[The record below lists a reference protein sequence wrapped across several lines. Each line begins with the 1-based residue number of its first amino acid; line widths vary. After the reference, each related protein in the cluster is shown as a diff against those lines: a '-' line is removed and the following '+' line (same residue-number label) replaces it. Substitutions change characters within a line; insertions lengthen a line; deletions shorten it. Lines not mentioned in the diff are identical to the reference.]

1 MGLVSNIDEI
11 NKLLEKGVKTRKFIG
26 YNSWTELIN
35 SLSQDTGNKIVQ
47 MSTGQVVEIVKY
59 HDKATEE
66 DTAGETN
73 YGLVAVNVKETTFK
87 TGEKVIDGVGEVITL
102 KEDIAGIVISG
113 TSNIAKVG
121 DLGTYTPC
129 ESGFIYVS
137 KETFVTSV
145 VAICGYGIEDDVAK
159 QLVKDLDSLPI
170 DWGPDLLKADEIGTE
185 EDKILCE
192 IKKGGNTYFNKNGQ
206 DNIYNGLV
214 QLGFFEESDIKFI
227 PGTIYQGTRATYKTV
242 PLSDLLNGTLNNI
255 IDFDE
260 YVGIRRDEY
269 LKTHTS
275 WPAAIPLSGWNDKFR
290 SQLNYFIENNFL
302 GNISESGVGY
312 YNIWTTIDND
322 VYDNKD
328 YPEFSTFRF
337 NISCIFVICDN
348 DTTTYTETTEKNNE
362 TDLTWKNGQYSF
374 NNTVNIKTIMFNF
387 SLKGSENKIEYRDYQ
402 GGYDNEST
410 LTNVHND
417 MSTIQS
423 STGTII
429 PTEYSNFFNDDVVDW
444 NKYVFGVTNIGAVKQ
459 GEEKYKK
466 RKFPDAK
473 TPDPSKS
480 LEENYP
486 EWDNKKDTTSKPTD
500 SDPNKKDEYRPGK
513 INNNK
518 KDPNNNDNNSQKD
531 SQDGKNTNKDIK
543 DDTDSG
549 KEIID
554 DISDPEQDPSDPDD
568 DPIGETPD
576 VLIPINPI
584 SDSGFVSLYN
594 PSGFELRQL
603 SQYLWSD
610 NFINNIKK
618 LFQDPMDAIIGL
630 HMIFGSPTTGG
641 KTNIKVG
648 FVDTGVT
655 ANKITAQYFTIDC
668 GTVNV
673 REYFKDA
680 RDYDFCNISI
690 YLPFVGIQKLNSKDL
705 MDASVRVLATVDVV
719 TGALL
724 YEIDVTKKGL
734 KQCLYTFS
742 GNCAVQLP
750 ISAGSYSSA
759 IANLIGIGAGIA
771 GTVATGGAL
780 APALISG
787 ISSAA
792 INSHIDV
799 QTSNSIGSNAGA
811 MGIKKPYLIIN
822 RLSSYNANAYQK
834 TQGYPSNK
842 TAKIGSLKGVAKI
855 KECHL
860 EGIPATDEELEEIYT
875 LLKQGVIL

>member
-11 NKLLEKGVKTRKFIG
+11 NKLLDKGVKTRKFVG
-26 YNSWTELIN
+26 YTNWTELIN
-35 SLSQDTGNKIVQ
+35 NLSNDTGNKIVQ

-59 HDKATEE
+59 HDKATEG

-73 YGLVAVNVKETTFK
+73 YGLVAVNVNETTFK
-87 TGEKVIDGVGEVITL
+87 TGEKVIDGVGEEITL
-102 KEDIAGIVISG
+102 TKDTAGIVISG
-113 TSNIAKVG
+113 TSDLSKVG
-121 DLGTYTPC
+121 NLGTYTPC
-129 ESGFIYVS
+129 ESGFLYVS

-145 VAICGYGIEDDVAK
+145 AAICGYAIEDDVAK
-159 QLVKDLDSLPI
+159 QLVTDLDALPI
-170 DWGPDLLKADEIGTE
+170 DWGPDLLKADDIGTE
-185 EDKILCE
+185 EDKILCKIE
-192 IKKGGNTYFNKNGQ
+192 KGGTTLFNKKGQ
-206 DNIYNGLV
+206 DNVYNGLV
-214 QLGFFEESDIKFI
+214 QLDFFNGGEIIYTPDSFES
-227 PGTIYQGTRATYKTV
+227 GQTYTF
-242 PLSDLLNGTLNNI
+242 NNLVSVKELANNQFNI
-255 IDFDE
+255 LKHVDFD
-260 YVGIRRDEY
+260 
-269 LKTHTS
+269 
-275 WPAAIPLSGWNDKFR
+275 ALSGVTGFNEMFAYEVNRLIESFDESNLSGLGSVDVNIFLTKYDYNENISLDISFNLKR
-290 SQLNYFIENNFL
+290 TNQTEGRYEEENNNDYPDHPYKKFVFDSRPIL
-302 GNISESGVGY
+302 SVKGFNDDGAGYTDYIYGYLLYNKGFYNYLVIVGY
-312 YNIWTTIDND
+312 
-322 VYDNKD
+322 
-328 YPEFSTFRF
+328 
-337 NISCIFVICDN
+337 
-348 DTTTYTETTEKNNE
+348 
-362 TDLTWKNGQYSF
+362 NG
-374 NNTVNIKTIMFNF
+374 NTVNSYDISGSYHDIPIYSGTKILYQYAYENWNVGTF
-387 SLKGSENKIEYRDYQ
+387 SQ
-402 GGYDNEST
+402 
-410 LTNVHND
+410 
-417 MSTIQS
+417 Q
-423 STGTII
+423 
-429 PTEYSNFFNDDVVDW
+429 
-444 NKYVFGVTNIGAVKQ
+444 
-459 GEEKYKK
+459 EEKYKK

-554 DISDPEQDPSDPDD
+554 DINDPEQDPSDPDD

-787 ISSAA
+787 IGSAA
-792 INSHIDV
+792 VNSHVDV

>member
-11 NKLLEKGVKTRKFIG
+11 NKLLEKGVKTRKFVG
-26 YNSWTELIN
+26 YTSWTELIN
-35 SLSQDTGNKIVQ
+35 NLSNDTGNKIVQ

-73 YGLVAVNVKETTFK
+73 YGLVAVNVNETTFK
-87 TGEKVIDGVGEVITL
+87 TGEKVIDGVGELITL
-102 KEDIAGIVISG
+102 TKDTAGIVISG
-113 TSNIAKVG
+113 TSDISKVG
-121 DLGTYTPC
+121 DLGTFTPC
-129 ESGFIYVS
+129 ESGFLYVS

-145 VAICGYGIEDDVAK
+145 AAICGYAIEDDVAK
-159 QLVKDLDSLPI
+159 QLVTDLDALPI

-185 EDKILCE
+185 EDKILCKIE
-192 IKKGGNTYFNKNGQ
+192 KGGNTYFNKNGQ
-206 DNIYNGLV
+206 DNVYNGLV
-214 QLGFFEESDIKFI
+214 QLGFFNGGEIIYTPESFEPGQTYTFNNLVSVKELANNQFNILKHVNFDGLSGVTGFNERFANLIEELINRFDESKLLGLGSVALNIWLRSGVDDVKLYIAFYLIRTEKTEGRYEEENKNDYPDHPYKKFVFNTSRYKISQLGIGGYPPVPGFYWDMYGLITYYKNDKKFNDKGIYVSGYNNITQDTNYTYCSYSDI
-227 PGTIYQGTRATYKTV
+227 PS
-242 PLSDLLNGTLNNI
+242 SD
-255 IDFDE
+255 
-260 YVGIRRDEY
+260 
-269 LKTHTS
+269 
-275 WPAAIPLSGWNDKFR
+275 
-290 SQLNYFIENNFL
+290 
-302 GNISESGVGY
+302 
-312 YNIWTTIDND
+312 
-322 VYDNKD
+322 
-328 YPEFSTFRF
+328 
-337 NISCIFVICDN
+337 
-348 DTTTYTETTEKNNE
+348 DTTLYHYTY
-362 TDLTWKNGQYSF
+362 
-374 NNTVNIKTIMFNF
+374 
-387 SLKGSENKIEYRDYQ
+387 ENW
-402 GGYDNEST
+402 
-410 LTNVHND
+410 NV
-417 MSTIQS
+417 
-423 STGTII
+423 GTF
-429 PTEYSNFFNDDVVDW
+429 TQE
-444 NKYVFGVTNIGAVKQ
+444 
-459 GEEKYKK
+459 EEKYKK

-486 EWDNKKDTTSKPTD
+486 DWDNKKDTTSKPTD

-518 KDPNNNDNNSQKD
+518 KDPDNNDNNSQKD

-690 YLPFVGIQKLNSKDL
+690 YLPFVGIEKLNSKDL

-787 ISSAA
+787 IGSAA
-792 INSHIDV
+792 VNSHVDV

-860 EGIPATDEELEEIYT
+860 EGIPATDEEIEEIYT

>member
-11 NKLLEKGVKTRKFIG
+11 NKLLDKGVKTRKFIG

-47 MSTGQVVEIVKY
+47 MSPGQVVEIVKY

-73 YGLVAVNVKETTFK
+73 YGLVEVNVKETTFK

-102 KEDIAGIVISG
+102 KEDTAGIVISG

-129 ESGFIYVS
+129 KSGFIYVS
-137 KETFVTSV
+137 KENFVTSV
-145 VAICGYGIEDDVAK
+145 VGICGYGIEDDVAK
-159 QLVKDLDSLPI
+159 QLVKDLDALPI

-206 DNIYNGLV
+206 DNVYNGLV
-214 QLGFFEESDIKFI
+214 QLGFFEDGGENFKPETLENGQTYTFNNLVSVKELAQQQVNNIKATVDVDHDLGVLKAQYPKI
-227 PGTIYQGTRATYKTV
+227 PVTNGFNTI
-242 PLSDLLNGTLNNI
+242 LFNLLDELLNNLSNSDSTYSGIGSLIINIYLCVWKNYIPELFIDFSISETNSKVGTYIEKIYEEDNYIEKNIEFENEISVLKNFISGKNGFSASLKGKQDSTEIIINAATFNYVFSLNNI
-255 IDFDE
+255 
-260 YVGIRRDEY
+260 
-269 LKTHTS
+269 S
-275 WPAAIPLSGWNDKFR
+275 
-290 SQLNYFIENNFL
+290 
-302 GNISESGVGY
+302 
-312 YNIWTTIDND
+312 
-322 VYDNKD
+322 
-328 YPEFSTFRF
+328 
-337 NISCIFVICDN
+337 
-348 DTTTYTETTEKNNE
+348 
-362 TDLTWKNGQYSF
+362 
-374 NNTVNIKTIMFNF
+374 
-387 SLKGSENKIEYRDYQ
+387 
-402 GGYDNEST
+402 
-410 LTNVHND
+410 
-417 MSTIQS
+417 S
-423 STGTII
+423 STGGGVENELIYNGLYNYGT
-429 PTEYSNFFNDDVVDW
+429 FNAGTFSQV
-444 NKYVFGVTNIGAVKQ
+444 
-459 GEEKYKK
+459 ESKYKK

-486 EWDNKKDTTSKPTD
+486 DWDNKKDTTSKPTD

-554 DISDPEQDPSDPDD
+554 DINDPEQDPSDPDD

-771 GTVATGGAL
+771 GTVASGGSL

-787 ISSAA
+787 IGSAA
-792 INSHIDV
+792 VNSHIDV

>member
-1 MGLVSNIDEI
+1 M
-11 NKLLEKGVKTRKFIG
+11 
-26 YNSWTELIN
+26 
-35 SLSQDTGNKIVQ
+35 
-47 MSTGQVVEIVKY
+47 
-59 HDKATEE
+59 
-66 DTAGETN
+66 
-73 YGLVAVNVKETTFK
+73 
-87 TGEKVIDGVGEVITL
+87 
-102 KEDIAGIVISG
+102 
-113 TSNIAKVG
+113 
-121 DLGTYTPC
+121 P
-129 ESGFIYVS
+129 
-137 KETFVTSV
+137 VT
-145 VAICGYGIEDDVAK
+145 
-159 QLVKDLDSLPI
+159 
-170 DWGPDLLKADEIGTE
+170 
-185 EDKILCE
+185 
-192 IKKGGNTYFNKNGQ
+192 
-206 DNIYNGLV
+206 
-214 QLGFFEESDIKFI
+214 
-227 PGTIYQGTRATYKTV
+227 
-242 PLSDLLNGTLNNI
+242 
-255 IDFDE
+255 
-260 YVGIRRDEY
+260 
-269 LKTHTS
+269 
-275 WPAAIPLSGWNDKFR
+275 
-290 SQLNYFIENNFL
+290 
-302 GNISESGVGY
+302 
-312 YNIWTTIDND
+312 
-322 VYDNKD
+322 
-328 YPEFSTFRF
+328 
-337 NISCIFVICDN
+337 
-348 DTTTYTETTEKNNE
+348 
-362 TDLTWKNGQYSF
+362 
-374 NNTVNIKTIMFNF
+374 
-387 SLKGSENKIEYRDYQ
+387 NKIEIINYNEYPLRASYVSGQQINFDYFKILYISGNFNAGTFSQ
-402 GGYDNEST
+402 VES
-410 LTNVHND
+410 
-417 MSTIQS
+417 
-423 STGTII
+423 
-429 PTEYSNFFNDDVVDW
+429 
-444 NKYVFGVTNIGAVKQ
+444 
-459 GEEKYKK
+459 KYKK

-486 EWDNKKDTTSKPTD
+486 DWDDKKDSTSKPTD

-554 DISDPEQDPSDPDD
+554 DINDPEQDPSDPDD

-787 ISSAA
+787 IGSAA
-792 INSHIDV
+792 VNSHVDV

-842 TAKIGSLKGVAKI
+842 TAKIGNLKGVAKI

>member
-26 YNSWTELIN
+26 YTSWTELIN
-35 SLSQDTGNKIVQ
+35 NLSQDTGNKIVQ

-59 HDKATEE
+59 HDKATEG

-73 YGLVAVNVKETTFK
+73 YGLVAVNVNETTFK
-87 TGEKVIDGVGEVITL
+87 TGEKVIDGVGETITL
-102 KEDIAGIVISG
+102 TKDTAGIVISG
-113 TSNIAKVG
+113 TSDLSKVG
-121 DLGTYTPC
+121 NLGTYTPC
-129 ESGFIYVS
+129 ESGFLYVS

-145 VAICGYGIEDDVAK
+145 AAICGYAIEDDVAK
-159 QLVKDLDSLPI
+159 QLVTDLDALPI

-185 EDKILCE
+185 EDKILCKIE
-192 IKKGGNTYFNKNGQ
+192 KGGNTYFNKKAQ
-206 DNIYNGLV
+206 DNVYNGLV
-214 QLGFFEESDIKFI
+214 QLDFFNEGGEIIYTPDSFE
-227 PGTIYQGTRATYKTV
+227 PGQTYTF
-242 PLSDLLNGTLNNI
+242 NNLVSVKELANNQFNI
-255 IDFDE
+255 LKHVDFD
-260 YVGIRRDEY
+260 
-269 LKTHTS
+269 
-275 WPAAIPLSGWNDKFR
+275 ALSGVTGFNEMFADKVDRLIESFDESNLSGLGSVDVNILLKKYDYNENISLDVSFDLKR
-290 SQLNYFIENNFL
+290 TNQTEGRYEIENNP
-302 GNISESGVGY
+302 
-312 YNIWTTIDND
+312 
-322 VYDNKD
+322 D
-328 YPEFSTFRF
+328 YPEHPKKFFIFDSRPILSVKGIDDDGGGYSDSDYGYLLYNNGFYDYSVIDGHNAKTVNYN
-337 NISCIFVICDN
+337 NISGSYHDIHIYSG
-348 DTTTYTETTEKNNE
+348 TKILY
-362 TDLTWKNGQYSF
+362 QYAY
-374 NNTVNIKTIMFNF
+374 
-387 SLKGSENKIEYRDYQ
+387 ENW
-402 GGYDNEST
+402 
-410 LTNVHND
+410 NV
-417 MSTIQS
+417 
-423 STGTII
+423 GTF
-429 PTEYSNFFNDDVVDW
+429 TQE
-444 NKYVFGVTNIGAVKQ
+444 
-459 GEEKYKK
+459 EEKYKK

-486 EWDNKKDTTSKPTD
+486 DWDNKKDTTSKPTD

-554 DISDPEQDPSDPDD
+554 DINDPEQDPSDPDD

-787 ISSAA
+787 IGSAA
-792 INSHIDV
+792 VNSHIDV

-860 EGIPATDEELEEIYT
+860 EGIPATDEEIEEIYT

>member
-11 NKLLEKGVKTRKFIG
+11 NKLLDKGVKTRKFIG
-26 YNSWTELIN
+26 YTSWTELIN

-47 MSTGQVVEIVKY
+47 MAPGQVVEIVKY
-59 HDKATEE
+59 HDKATEG

-73 YGLVAVNVKETTFK
+73 YGLVEVNVKETTFK

-102 KEDIAGIVISG
+102 KEDTAGIVISG
-113 TSNIAKVG
+113 TSNISKVG

-129 ESGFIYVS
+129 KSGFIYVS

-159 QLVKDLDSLPI
+159 QLVKDLDALPI
-170 DWGPDLLKADEIGTE
+170 DWGPDLLKADEIGTK

-192 IKKGGNTYFNKNGQ
+192 IKKGGNTYFNKIGQ
-206 DNIYNGLV
+206 DNVYNGLV
-214 QLGFFEESDIKFI
+214 QLGFFEEGGENFNPETLEKGQTYTFNNLVSVKELAQQQVNNIKETVDVDHDLGVLKAQYPKI
-227 PGTIYQGTRATYKTV
+227 PVTGGFNTI
-242 PLSDLLNGTLNNI
+242 LFNLLDELLNNLSNSDSTYSGIGSLTINI
-255 IDFDE
+255 
-260 YVGIRRDEY
+260 Y
-269 LKTHTS
+269 LCV
-275 WPAAIPLSGWNDKFR
+275 WRNYIPEL
-290 SQLNYFIENNFL
+290 FIN
-302 GNISESGVGY
+302 
-312 YNIWTTIDND
+312 
-322 VYDNKD
+322 
-328 YPEFSTFRF
+328 FSTSET
-337 NISCIFVICDN
+337 NSKVG
-348 DTTTYTETTEKNNE
+348 TYTEKIYEDNYIEKIIEFENE
-362 TDLTWKNGQYSF
+362 ISVLKNYISGKNGFSAS
-374 NNTVNIKTIMFNF
+374 IKGKKDSKEIVINAATFKYEF
-387 SLKGSENKIEYRDYQ
+387 SLNSIISSSSNTIVENELAYKELFTYGTFNAGTFSQ
-402 GGYDNEST
+402 EES
-410 LTNVHND
+410 
-417 MSTIQS
+417 
-423 STGTII
+423 
-429 PTEYSNFFNDDVVDW
+429 
-444 NKYVFGVTNIGAVKQ
+444 
-459 GEEKYKK
+459 KYKK

-518 KDPNNNDNNSQKD
+518 KDPDNNDNNSQKD

-554 DISDPEQDPSDPDD
+554 DINDPEQDPSDPDD

-787 ISSAA
+787 IGSAA
-792 INSHIDV
+792 VNSHIDV

>member
-1 MGLVSNIDEI
+1 MGLVSSIDEI

-26 YNSWTELIN
+26 YTSWTELIN
-35 SLSQDTGNKIVQ
+35 NLSQDTGNKIVQ

-59 HDKATEE
+59 HDKATEG

-87 TGEKVIDGVGEVITL
+87 AGEKVIDGVGEEITL
-102 KEDIAGIVISG
+102 KEDVHGIVISG
-113 TSNIAKVG
+113 TSNITKVG

-137 KETFVTSV
+137 KESFVTSV
-145 VAICGYGIEDDVAK
+145 AAICGYGIEDDVSK
-159 QLVKDLDSLPI
+159 QLVTDLDALPI

-185 EDKILCE
+185 EDKILCKIE
-192 IKKGGNTYFNKNGQ
+192 KGGNTYFSKKGQ
-206 DNIYNGLV
+206 DNVYNGFV
-214 QLGFFEESDIKFI
+214 QLGFFDEGGEIFTPESLESGHTYIFNNLVSVKELAQQQVNNIKATVDVDNELRVLKAQYPDIPVTSGFNSI
-227 PGTIYQGTRATYKTV
+227 LFNLLDELLNN
-242 PLSDLLNGTLNNI
+242 LSDSTYSGISSLATNISLVVLKNYIPELFIDFYTNETNSKVGRYTEKFYEDNNI
-255 IDFDE
+255 EKD
-260 YVGIRRDEY
+260 
-269 LKTHTS
+269 
-275 WPAAIPLSGWNDKFR
+275 
-290 SQLNYFIENNFL
+290 IEFESE
-302 GNISESGVGY
+302 ISVLINSIIG
-312 YNIWTTIDND
+312 
-322 VYDNKD
+322 
-328 YPEFSTFRF
+328 
-337 NISCIFVICDN
+337 
-348 DTTTYTETTEKNNE
+348 
-362 TDLTWKNGQYSF
+362 KNGFSA
-374 NNTVNIKTIMFNF
+374 
-387 SLKGSENKIEYRDYQ
+387 SLKGQKNSTEIIINATTIKFENSSNSITSNSSRNVANVLIF
-402 GGYDNEST
+402 NE
-410 LTNVHND
+410 LYNY
-417 MSTIQS
+417 
-423 STGTII
+423 GT
-429 PTEYSNFFNDDVVDW
+429 FNAGT
-444 NKYVFGVTNIGAVKQ
+444 FSQ
-459 GEEKYKK
+459 EEEKYKK

-486 EWDNKKDTTSKPTD
+486 EWDNKKDSTSKPTD
-500 SDPNKKDEYRPGK
+500 SNPDNKEDYRPGK

-518 KDPNNNDNNSQKD
+518 KDPDNNDNNSQKD

-576 VLIPINPI
+576 VIIPINPI

-690 YLPFVGIQKLNSKDL
+690 YLPFVGIQKLNAKDL

-719 TGALL
+719 TGSLL

-787 ISSAA
+787 IGSAA
-792 INSHIDV
+792 VNSHVDV

>member
-26 YNSWTELIN
+26 YTSWTELIN
-35 SLSQDTGNKIVQ
+35 SLSNDTGNKIVQ
-47 MSTGQVVEIVKY
+47 MATGQVVEIVKY

-102 KEDIAGIVISG
+102 KEDTAGIVISG
-113 TSNIAKVG
+113 TSNISKVG
-121 DLGTYTPC
+121 DLGTYTQC
-129 ESGFIYVS
+129 ETGFIYVS
-137 KETFVTSV
+137 KESFVTSV
-145 VAICGYGIEDDVAK
+145 AAICGYGIEDDVAK
-159 QLVKDLDSLPI
+159 QLVKDLDALPI
-170 DWGPDLLKADEIGTE
+170 DWGLDLLKADEIGTE

-192 IKKGGNTYFNKNGQ
+192 IKKGGKTYFNKNGQ
-206 DNIYNGLV
+206 DNVYNGLV
-214 QLGFFEESDIKFI
+214 QLGFFDEGEEIVFKPELLESGQKYTFNNLVTVKELAQQQVNNIK
-227 PGTIYQGTRATYKTV
+227 KTV
-242 PLSDLLNGTLNNI
+242 DFDAIIRHEKETNYPLLKTPLNSMNDFIYTQLDDLLNIFYHQVLN
-255 IDFDE
+255 
-260 YVGIRRDEY
+260 G
-269 LKTHTS
+269 
-275 WPAAIPLSGWNDKFR
+275 
-290 SQLNYFIENNFL
+290 
-302 GNISESGVGY
+302 
-312 YNIWTTIDND
+312 
-322 VYDNKD
+322 
-328 YPEFSTFRF
+328 
-337 NISCIFVICDN
+337 
-348 DTTTYTETTEKNNE
+348 
-362 TDLTWKNGQYSF
+362 
-374 NNTVNIKTIMFNF
+374 
-387 SLKGSENKIEYRDYQ
+387 
-402 GGYDNEST
+402 
-410 LTNVHND
+410 
-417 MSTIQS
+417 
-423 STGTII
+423 
-429 PTEYSNFFNDDVVDW
+429 
-444 NKYVFGVTNIGAVKQ
+444 IGAVGVNFYFTIKTRPGKEDLPYIYLNIFLKATDSNVGRYEEENNTSYPDHPIKKMYFDESYNINYSIYSGYITLYNNGGINPSTRVENYGPEKQ
-459 GEEKYKK
+459 KEDYIIGSYTDIKDPGYDTDWINLYTYESWNAGTFQEGEEKYKK

-486 EWDNKKDTTSKPTD
+486 EWDAKKDTTSKPTD
-500 SDPNKKDEYRPGK
+500 SDPNNKDEYRPGK

-518 KDPNNNDNNSQKD
+518 KDPDNNDNNSQKD
-531 SQDGKNTNKDIK
+531 SQDGKNNNKDIK
-543 DDTDSG
+543 DDIDSG
-549 KEIID
+549 GDIID
-554 DISDPEQDPSDPDD
+554 DINDPEQDPSDPDD

-576 VLIPINPI
+576 VFIPINPI

-771 GTVATGGAL
+771 GTVASGGAL

-787 ISSAA
+787 IGSAA
-792 INSHIDV
+792 VNSHIDV

-860 EGIPATDEELEEIYT
+860 DGIPATDEELEEIYT

>member
-26 YNSWTELIN
+26 YTSWTELIN
-35 SLSQDTGNKIVQ
+35 NLSQDTGNKIVQ

-73 YGLVAVNVKETTFK
+73 YGLVAVNVNETTFK
-87 TGEKVIDGVGEVITL
+87 TGEKVIDGVGELITL
-102 KEDIAGIVISG
+102 TKDTAGIVISG
-113 TSNIAKVG
+113 TSDISKVG
-121 DLGTYTPC
+121 DLGTFTPC
-129 ESGFIYVS
+129 ESGFLYVS

-145 VAICGYGIEDDVAK
+145 AAICGYAIEDDVAK
-159 QLVKDLDSLPI
+159 QLVTDLDALPI

-185 EDKILCE
+185 EDKILCKIE
-192 IKKGGNTYFNKNGQ
+192 KGGNTYFNKNGQ
-206 DNIYNGLV
+206 DNVYNGLV
-214 QLGFFEESDIKFI
+214 QLGFFNGGEIIYTPDSFEPGQTYTFNKLVSVKELANNQFNILKHVNFDGLSGVTGFNERFANLIEELINRFDESKLLGLGSVALNIWLRSGVDDVKLYIAFYLIRTEKTEGRYEEENKNDYPDHPYKKFVFNTSRYKISQLGIGGYPPVPGFYWDMYGLITYYKNDKKFNDKGIYVSGYNNITQDTNYTYCSYSDI
-227 PGTIYQGTRATYKTV
+227 PS
-242 PLSDLLNGTLNNI
+242 SD
-255 IDFDE
+255 
-260 YVGIRRDEY
+260 
-269 LKTHTS
+269 
-275 WPAAIPLSGWNDKFR
+275 
-290 SQLNYFIENNFL
+290 
-302 GNISESGVGY
+302 
-312 YNIWTTIDND
+312 
-322 VYDNKD
+322 
-328 YPEFSTFRF
+328 
-337 NISCIFVICDN
+337 
-348 DTTTYTETTEKNNE
+348 DTTLYHYTY
-362 TDLTWKNGQYSF
+362 
-374 NNTVNIKTIMFNF
+374 
-387 SLKGSENKIEYRDYQ
+387 ENW
-402 GGYDNEST
+402 
-410 LTNVHND
+410 NV
-417 MSTIQS
+417 
-423 STGTII
+423 GTF
-429 PTEYSNFFNDDVVDW
+429 TQE
-444 NKYVFGVTNIGAVKQ
+444 
-459 GEEKYKK
+459 EEKYKK

-486 EWDNKKDTTSKPTD
+486 DWDNKKDTTSKPTD

-518 KDPNNNDNNSQKD
+518 KDPDNNDNNSQKD

-690 YLPFVGIQKLNSKDL
+690 YLPFVGIEKLNSKDL

-787 ISSAA
+787 IGSAA
-792 INSHIDV
+792 VNSHVDV

-860 EGIPATDEELEEIYT
+860 EGIPATDEEIEEIYT

>member
-11 NKLLEKGVKTRKFIG
+11 NKLLDKGVKTRKFVG
-26 YNSWTELIN
+26 YTNWTELIN
-35 SLSQDTGNKIVQ
+35 NLSQDTGNKIVQ

-73 YGLVAVNVKETTFK
+73 YGLVAVNVNETTFK
-87 TGEKVIDGVGEVITL
+87 TGEKVIDGVGEEITL
-102 KEDIAGIVISG
+102 TKDTAGIVISG
-113 TSNIAKVG
+113 TSDLSKVG
-121 DLGTYTPC
+121 NLGTYTPC
-129 ESGFIYVS
+129 ESGFLYVS

-145 VAICGYGIEDDVAK
+145 AAICGYAIEDDVAK
-159 QLVKDLDSLPI
+159 QLVTDLDALPI

-185 EDKILCE
+185 EDKILCKIE
-192 IKKGGNTYFNKNGQ
+192 KGGNTYFNKNGQ
-206 DNIYNGLV
+206 DNVYNGLV
-214 QLGFFEESDIKFI
+214 QLDFFNEGGEIIYTPDSFE
-227 PGTIYQGTRATYKTV
+227 PGQTYTF
-242 PLSDLLNGTLNNI
+242 NNLVSVKELANNQFNI
-255 IDFDE
+255 LKHVDFDALSGATGFNE
-260 YVGIRRDEY
+260 RFTNLIDILINNFDESQLSGLGSVDLNIWLRRGVDYVG
-269 LKTHTS
+269 L
-275 WPAAIPLSGWNDKFR
+275 
-290 SQLNYFIENNFL
+290 
-302 GNISESGVGY
+302 NISFDLIRTEMTEGRY
-312 YNIWTTIDND
+312 EIEDNS
-322 VYDNKD
+322 K
-328 YPEFSTFRF
+328 YPEHPYKKFVF
-337 NISCIFVICDN
+337 NTS
-348 DTTTYTETTEKNNE
+348 
-362 TDLTWKNGQYSF
+362 SF
-374 NNTVNIKTIMFNF
+374 NNSKWGIGSTSSEGFWKMYGWISYFINDKEFDDATRIIGENNDITNSDFIYGNYHDIPDYGSATLYHYTYENWNVGTF
-387 SLKGSENKIEYRDYQ
+387 SQ
-402 GGYDNEST
+402 
-410 LTNVHND
+410 
-417 MSTIQS
+417 
-423 STGTII
+423 
-429 PTEYSNFFNDDVVDW
+429 VV
-444 NKYVFGVTNIGAVKQ
+444 
-459 GEEKYKK
+459 EKYKK

-486 EWDNKKDTTSKPTD
+486 DWDNKKDTTSKPTD

-549 KEIID
+549 NEIID

-705 MDASVRVLATVDVV
+705 MNASVRVLATVDVV

>member
-11 NKLLEKGVKTRKFIG
+11 NKLLEKGVKTRKFVG
-26 YNSWTELIN
+26 YTSWTELIN
-35 SLSQDTGNKIVQ
+35 NLSQDTGNKIVQ

-59 HDKATEE
+59 HDKATEG

-73 YGLVAVNVKETTFK
+73 YGLVAVNVNETTFK
-87 TGEKVIDGVGEVITL
+87 TGEKVIDGVGETITL
-102 KEDIAGIVISG
+102 TKDTAGIVISG
-113 TSNIAKVG
+113 TSDLSKVG
-121 DLGTYTPC
+121 NLGTYTPC
-129 ESGFIYVS
+129 ESGFLYVS

-145 VAICGYGIEDDVAK
+145 AAICGYGIEDDVAK
-159 QLVKDLDSLPI
+159 QLVKDLDALPI

-185 EDKILCE
+185 EDKILCKIE
-192 IKKGGNTYFNKNGQ
+192 KGGNTYFNKNGQ
-206 DNIYNGLV
+206 DNVYNGLV
-214 QLGFFEESDIKFI
+214 QLGFFNGGEIIYTPDSFEPGQTYTFNNLVSVKELANNQFNILKHVNFDALSGVTGFNERFANLIEELIN
-227 PGTIYQGTRATYKTV
+227 R
-242 PLSDLLNGTLNNI
+242 
-255 IDFDE
+255 FDE
-260 YVGIRRDEY
+260 S
-269 LKTHTS
+269 K
-275 WPAAIPLSGWNDKFR
+275 LSGLGCVDININFIKDESYDTVFLDLSFDLQRTDKTEGR
-290 SQLNYFIENNFL
+290 YEIE
-302 GNISESGVGY
+302 
-312 YNIWTTIDND
+312 DND
-322 VYDNKD
+322 PD
-328 YPEFSTFRF
+328 YPENPFLKKFVFNTSYKGSSYGISHDGFGFSTYIYGTVLCRNNKF
-337 NISCIFVICDN
+337 IY
-348 DTTTYTETTEKNNE
+348 YTDIVGKNNY
-362 TDLTWKNGQYSF
+362 NYSDNYLF
-374 NNTVNIKTIMFNF
+374 GSHHNLPKRIDKTTLYNYEY
-387 SLKGSENKIEYRDYQ
+387 ENW
-402 GGYDNEST
+402 
-410 LTNVHND
+410 NV
-417 MSTIQS
+417 
-423 STGTII
+423 GTF
-429 PTEYSNFFNDDVVDW
+429 TQE
-444 NKYVFGVTNIGAVKQ
+444 
-459 GEEKYKK
+459 EEKYKK

-486 EWDNKKDTTSKPTD
+486 DWDNKKDTTSKPTD

-518 KDPNNNDNNSQKD
+518 KDPDNNDNNSQKD

-554 DISDPEQDPSDPDD
+554 DINDPEQDPSDPDD
-568 DPIGETPD
+568 DPMGETPD

-787 ISSAA
+787 IGSAA
-792 INSHIDV
+792 VNSHVDV

>member
-11 NKLLEKGVKTRKFIG
+11 NKLLEKGVKTRKFVG
-26 YNSWTELIN
+26 YTSWTELIN
-35 SLSQDTGNKIVQ
+35 NLSQDTGNKIVQ

-59 HDKATEE
+59 HDKATEG

-73 YGLVAVNVKETTFK
+73 YGLVAVNVNETTFK
-87 TGEKVIDGVGEVITL
+87 TGEKVIDGVGEEITL
-102 KEDIAGIVISG
+102 TKDTAGIVISG
-113 TSNIAKVG
+113 TSDLSKVG
-121 DLGTYTPC
+121 NLGTYTPC
-129 ESGFIYVS
+129 EACFLYVS

-145 VAICGYGIEDDVAK
+145 VAICGYAIEDDVAK
-159 QLVKDLDSLPI
+159 QLVTDLDALPI
-170 DWGPDLLKADEIGTE
+170 DWGPDLLKADELGTE
-185 EDKILCE
+185 EDKILCKIE
-192 IKKGGNTYFNKNGQ
+192 KGGNTYFNKKGQ
-206 DNIYNGLV
+206 DNVYNGLV
-214 QLGFFEESDIKFI
+214 QLDFFNEGGEIFNPETLENGKTYTFNNLVSVKELANNQFNILKHVNFDGLSGVTGFNERFVNLIEELI
-227 PGTIYQGTRATYKTV
+227 
-242 PLSDLLNGTLNNI
+242 NG
-255 IDFDE
+255 FDE
-260 YVGIRRDEY
+260 SKVSGIGTVNLNIVLEKNDEKVA
-269 LKTHTS
+269 L
-275 WPAAIPLSGWNDKFR
+275 
-290 SQLNYFIENNFL
+290 
-302 GNISESGVGY
+302 NISFNLRRTNMTEGSYEIVNNGLIPEHPKKYFNFDTTYISSGFGIVGGVGGQLFETAYGVITYNYDEGFHDASAYIMGSNGVQPGYIKYITGY
-312 YNIWTTIDND
+312 YVDIPYSEPLYRYAYENWNVGT
-322 VYDNKD
+322 
-328 YPEFSTFRF
+328 FSQ
-337 NISCIFVICDN
+337 
-348 DTTTYTETTEKNNE
+348 E
-362 TDLTWKNGQYSF
+362 
-374 NNTVNIKTIMFNF
+374 
-387 SLKGSENKIEYRDYQ
+387 
-402 GGYDNEST
+402 
-410 LTNVHND
+410 
-417 MSTIQS
+417 
-423 STGTII
+423 
-429 PTEYSNFFNDDVVDW
+429 
-444 NKYVFGVTNIGAVKQ
+444 
-459 GEEKYKK
+459 EEKYKK
-466 RKFPDAK
+466 RKFSDAK

-486 EWDNKKDTTSKPTD
+486 EWDDKKDTTSKPTD

-554 DISDPEQDPSDPDD
+554 DINDPEQDPSDPDD

-780 APALISG
+780 APALISEIG
-787 ISSAA
+787 SAA

>member
-11 NKLLEKGVKTRKFIG
+11 NKLLEKGVKTRKFVG
-26 YNSWTELIN
+26 YTSWTELIN
-35 SLSQDTGNKIVQ
+35 NLSNDTGNKIVQ

-73 YGLVAVNVKETTFK
+73 YGLVAVNVNETTFK
-87 TGEKVIDGVGEVITL
+87 TGEKVIDGVGELITL
-102 KEDIAGIVISG
+102 TKDTAGIVISG
-113 TSNIAKVG
+113 TSDISKVG
-121 DLGTYTPC
+121 DLGTFTPC
-129 ESGFIYVS
+129 ESGFLYVS

-145 VAICGYGIEDDVAK
+145 AAICGYAIEDDVAK
-159 QLVKDLDSLPI
+159 QLVTDLDALPI

-185 EDKILCE
+185 EDKILCKIE
-192 IKKGGNTYFNKNGQ
+192 KGGNTYFNKNGQ
-206 DNIYNGLV
+206 DNVYNGLV
-214 QLGFFEESDIKFI
+214 QLGFFNGGEIIYTPDSFEPGQTYTFNKLVSVKELANNQFNILKHVNFDGLSGVTGFNERFANLIEELINRFDESKLLGLGSVALNIWLRSGVDDVKLYIAFYLIRTEKTEGRYEEENKNDYPDHPYKKFVFNTSRYKISQLGIGGYPPVPGFYWDMYGLITYYKNDKKFNDKGIYVSGYNNITQDTNYTYCSYSDI
-227 PGTIYQGTRATYKTV
+227 PS
-242 PLSDLLNGTLNNI
+242 SD
-255 IDFDE
+255 
-260 YVGIRRDEY
+260 
-269 LKTHTS
+269 
-275 WPAAIPLSGWNDKFR
+275 
-290 SQLNYFIENNFL
+290 
-302 GNISESGVGY
+302 
-312 YNIWTTIDND
+312 
-322 VYDNKD
+322 
-328 YPEFSTFRF
+328 
-337 NISCIFVICDN
+337 
-348 DTTTYTETTEKNNE
+348 DTTLYHYTY
-362 TDLTWKNGQYSF
+362 
-374 NNTVNIKTIMFNF
+374 
-387 SLKGSENKIEYRDYQ
+387 ENW
-402 GGYDNEST
+402 
-410 LTNVHND
+410 NV
-417 MSTIQS
+417 
-423 STGTII
+423 GTF
-429 PTEYSNFFNDDVVDW
+429 TQE
-444 NKYVFGVTNIGAVKQ
+444 
-459 GEEKYKK
+459 EEKYKK

-486 EWDNKKDTTSKPTD
+486 DWDNKKDTTSKPTD

-518 KDPNNNDNNSQKD
+518 KDPDNNDNNSQKD

-690 YLPFVGIQKLNSKDL
+690 YLPFVGIEKLNSKDL

-787 ISSAA
+787 IGSAA
-792 INSHIDV
+792 VNSHVDV

-860 EGIPATDEELEEIYT
+860 EGIPATDEEIEEIYT

>member
-11 NKLLEKGVKTRKFIG
+11 NKLLDKGVKTRKFVG
-26 YNSWTELIN
+26 YTNWTELIN
-35 SLSQDTGNKIVQ
+35 NLSQDTGNKIVQ

-59 HDKATEE
+59 HDKATEG

-73 YGLVAVNVKETTFK
+73 YGLVAVNVNETTFK

-102 KEDIAGIVISG
+102 TKDTAGIVISG
-113 TSNIAKVG
+113 TSDLSKVG

-129 ESGFIYVS
+129 EAGFIYVS

-145 VAICGYGIEDDVAK
+145 AAICGYAIEDDVAK
-159 QLVKDLDSLPI
+159 QLVKDLDALPI
-170 DWGPDLLKADEIGTE
+170 DWGPDLLKADELGTE
-185 EDKILCE
+185 EDKILCKIE
-192 IKKGGNTYFNKNGQ
+192 KGGNTYFNKKGQ
-206 DNIYNGLV
+206 DNVYNGLV
-214 QLGFFEESDIKFI
+214 QLDFFNGGEIIYTPDSFEPGQTYTFKNLVSVKELANNQLNILKHVNFDALSGVTGFNERFSNLIDSLINSFDESNLSGLGFVSLNIMLEKIDGYVVRLYIAFSLRRTDKTEGRYEIEDNSVNPEHPLKKFVFDSYYNNNYSEIRGSGTEPFSGIIIYKYNGNNFDDRAYVDKYGYHHTSYDYIYGSYYDYNYLPEKILYQYAYENWNVGTFSQEESK
-227 PGTIYQGTRATYKTV
+227 
-242 PLSDLLNGTLNNI
+242 
-255 IDFDE
+255 
-260 YVGIRRDEY
+260 
-269 LKTHTS
+269 
-275 WPAAIPLSGWNDKFR
+275 
-290 SQLNYFIENNFL
+290 
-302 GNISESGVGY
+302 
-312 YNIWTTIDND
+312 YN
-322 VYDNKD
+322 
-328 YPEFSTFRF
+328 
-337 NISCIFVICDN
+337 
-348 DTTTYTETTEKNNE
+348 
-362 TDLTWKNGQYSF
+362 
-374 NNTVNIKTIMFNF
+374 
-387 SLKGSENKIEYRDYQ
+387 
-402 GGYDNEST
+402 
-410 LTNVHND
+410 
-417 MSTIQS
+417 
-423 STGTII
+423 
-429 PTEYSNFFNDDVVDW
+429 
-444 NKYVFGVTNIGAVKQ
+444 
-459 GEEKYKK
+459 K

-486 EWDNKKDTTSKPTD
+486 DWDNKKDTTSKPTD

-518 KDPNNNDNNSQKD
+518 KDPNNTDNNSQKD

-554 DISDPEQDPSDPDD
+554 DINDPEQDPSDPDD

-630 HMIFGSPTTGG
+630 HMIFGTPTTGG

-787 ISSAA
+787 IGSAA
-792 INSHIDV
+792 VNSHVDV

>member
-11 NKLLEKGVKTRKFIG
+11 NKLLEKGVKTRKFVG
-26 YNSWTELIN
+26 YTSWTELIN
-35 SLSQDTGNKIVQ
+35 NLSEDTGNKIVQ

-59 HDKATEE
+59 HDKATEG

-73 YGLVAVNVKETTFK
+73 YGLVAVNVNETTFK

-102 KEDIAGIVISG
+102 TKDTVGIVISG
-113 TSNIAKVG
+113 TSDLSKVG
-121 DLGTYTPC
+121 NLGTYTPC
-129 ESGFIYVS
+129 ESGFLYVS

-145 VAICGYGIEDDVAK
+145 AAICGYAIEDDVAK
-159 QLVKDLDSLPI
+159 QLVTDLDALPI
-170 DWGPDLLKADEIGTE
+170 DWGPDLLKADELGTE
-185 EDKILCE
+185 EDKILCKIE
-192 IKKGGNTYFNKNGQ
+192 KGGNTYFNKKGQ
-206 DNIYNGLV
+206 DNVYNGLV
-214 QLGFFEESDIKFI
+214 QLDFFNEGGEIFNPETLEK
-227 PGTIYQGTRATYKTV
+227 GQTYTFNNLVSVKELAQQEV
-242 PLSDLLNGTLNNI
+242 NNI
-255 IDFDE
+255 KANVDVDWEISVLKVTQFPNIPITTGYNDILFNKLDEFINSFDE
-260 YVGIRRDEY
+260 TG
-269 LKTHTS
+269 
-275 WPAAIPLSGWNDKFR
+275 
-290 SQLNYFIENNFL
+290 
-302 GNISESGVGY
+302 
-312 YNIWTTIDND
+312 
-322 VYDNKD
+322 
-328 YPEFSTFRF
+328 F
-337 NISCIFVICDN
+337 N
-348 DTTTYTETTEKNNE
+348 
-362 TDLTWKNGQYSF
+362 G
-374 NNTVNIKTIMFNF
+374 
-387 SLKGSENKIEYRDYQ
+387 
-402 GGYDNEST
+402 
-410 LTNVHND
+410 
-417 MSTIQS
+417 
-423 STGTII
+423 
-429 PTEYSNFFNDDVVDW
+429 
-444 NKYVFGVTNIGAVKQ
+444 IGAVYFTIELFCNGDGSDGAVIYINANIERTENKTDGTYHEQ
-459 GEEKYKK
+459 NLNRITYKSLILDGRKKNFKTNKTNILNNGISFYSSDNKLHDSINITHKIENINYEYAIRSSYTSGQYINYDYSKMLYLSGNFNAGTFSQVESKYKK

-486 EWDNKKDTTSKPTD
+486 DWDNKKDSTSKPTD
-500 SDPNKKDEYRPGK
+500 SNPDNKEDYRPGK
-513 INNNK
+513 INNSK
-518 KDPNNNDNNSQKD
+518 KDPDNNDNNSQKD

-630 HMIFGSPTTGG
+630 HMIFGTPTTGG

-680 RDYDFCNISI
+680 RDYDFCNISL
-690 YLPFVGIQKLNSKDL
+690 YLPFVGIQKLNAKDL

-771 GTVATGGAL
+771 GTVASGGAL

-792 INSHIDV
+792 VNSHIDV

-842 TAKIGSLKGVAKI
+842 TAKIGNLKGVAKI

>member
-11 NKLLEKGVKTRKFIG
+11 NKLLDKGVKTRKFVG
-26 YNSWTELIN
+26 YTSWTELIN
-35 SLSQDTGNKIVQ
+35 NLSQDTGNKIVQ

-59 HDKATEE
+59 HDKATEG

-73 YGLVAVNVKETTFK
+73 YGLVAVNVNETTFK

-102 KEDIAGIVISG
+102 TKDTDGIVISG
-113 TSNIAKVG
+113 TSDISKVG
-121 DLGTYTPC
+121 NLGTYTPC
-129 ESGFIYVS
+129 EAGFLYVS

-145 VAICGYGIEDDVAK
+145 AAICGYGIEDDVAK
-159 QLVKDLDSLPI
+159 QLVKDLDALPI
-170 DWGPDLLKADEIGTE
+170 DWGPDLLKADDIGTE
-185 EDKILCE
+185 EDKILCKIE
-192 IKKGGNTYFNKNGQ
+192 KGGNTYFNKKAQ
-206 DNIYNGLV
+206 DNVYNGLV
-214 QLGFFEESDIKFI
+214 QLGFFDEGDIIYTPDSFESGQTYTFTNLVSVKELANNQFNILKHVNFDALSGVTGFNERFANKVDELIKTFNESQLSGLGSVDCNIIFSKGKDENVSLILSIHLKRTDKTEGRYEEENNTNHPLKKFIFESDCI
-227 PGTIYQGTRATYKTV
+227 GSACG
-242 PLSDLLNGTLNNI
+242 
-255 IDFDE
+255 
-260 YVGIRRDEY
+260 
-269 LKTHTS
+269 
-275 WPAAIPLSGWNDKFR
+275 
-290 SQLNYFIENNFL
+290 
-302 GNISESGVGY
+302 
-312 YNIWTTIDND
+312 
-322 VYDNKD
+322 
-328 YPEFSTFRF
+328 FSTFPGSYEDYF
-337 NISCIFVICDN
+337 YGIISYEKSSNSFSEAAFVVGG
-348 DTTTYTETTEKNNE
+348 NNNYSGNYLVCNYL
-362 TDLTWKNGQYSF
+362 DIDVGGQILYSYKYE
-374 NNTVNIKTIMFNF
+374 NWNVGTF
-387 SLKGSENKIEYRDYQ
+387 SQE
-402 GGYDNEST
+402 ES
-410 LTNVHND
+410 
-417 MSTIQS
+417 
-423 STGTII
+423 
-429 PTEYSNFFNDDVVDW
+429 
-444 NKYVFGVTNIGAVKQ
+444 
-459 GEEKYKK
+459 KYKK

-554 DISDPEQDPSDPDD
+554 DINDPEQDPSDPDD

-610 NFINNIKK
+610 SFINNIKK

-787 ISSAA
+787 IGSAA
-792 INSHIDV
+792 VNSHVDV

-842 TAKIGSLKGVAKI
+842 TVKIGSLKGVAKI

>member
-11 NKLLEKGVKTRKFIG
+11 NKLLDKGVKTRKFIG
-26 YNSWTELIN
+26 YTSWTELIN

-73 YGLVAVNVKETTFK
+73 YGLVAVNVNETTFK

-102 KEDIAGIVISG
+102 KEDTAGIVISG
-113 TSNIAKVG
+113 TSNTTKVG

-145 VAICGYGIEDDVAK
+145 AAICGYGIEDDVAK
-159 QLVKDLDSLPI
+159 QLVKDLDALPI

-206 DNIYNGLV
+206 DNVYNGLV
-214 QLGFFEESDIKFI
+214 QLDFFEEGGKIFNPEALENGQTYTFNNLVSVKELTQQQVDNIKATVDVDHNLRVLKTQYPEI
-227 PGTIYQGTRATYKTV
+227 PVTDGFNTIIFN
-242 PLSDLLNGTLNNI
+242 LLNEFINNLSNSDSTYSGI
-255 IDFDE
+255 GSLVININLVVLRNYIPELFIDFYTSE
-260 YVGIRRDEY
+260 TNSKVG
-269 LKTHTS
+269 
-275 WPAAIPLSGWNDKFR
+275 
-290 SQLNYFIENNFL
+290 
-302 GNISESGVGY
+302 
-312 YNIWTTIDND
+312 
-322 VYDNKD
+322 
-328 YPEFSTFRF
+328 
-337 NISCIFVICDN
+337 
-348 DTTTYTETTEKNNE
+348 TYTEKIYEENNYITKNIVFENE
-362 TDLTWKNGQYSF
+362 INVLTNTIIGKNGF
-374 NNTVNIKTIMFNF
+374 TA
-387 SLKGSENKIEYRDYQ
+387 SLKGQKDSIE
-402 GGYDNEST
+402 
-410 LTNVHND
+410 
-417 MSTIQS
+417 I
-423 STGTII
+423 
-429 PTEYSNFFNDDVVDW
+429 
-444 NKYVFGVTNIGAVKQ
+444 VTNATVIKYELSLNSITSSSGGGIENVIINNNLYNYGTFNAGTFQ
-459 GEEKYKK
+459 EGEEKYKK

-486 EWDNKKDTTSKPTD
+486 EWDDKKDTTSKPTD
-500 SDPNKKDEYRPGK
+500 SDPNKKEEYRPGK

-554 DISDPEQDPSDPDD
+554 DINDPEQDPSDPDD

-787 ISSAA
+787 IGSAA

>member
-73 YGLVAVNVKETTFK
+73 YGLVEVNVKETTFK

-102 KEDIAGIVISG
+102 KEDTAGIVISG

-129 ESGFIYVS
+129 KSGFIYVS

-145 VAICGYGIEDDVAK
+145 AAICGYGIEDDVAK
-159 QLVKDLDSLPI
+159 QLVKDLDALPI

-206 DNIYNGLV
+206 DNVYNGLV
-214 QLGFFEESDIKFI
+214 QLDFFEEGGKIFNPEALENGQTYTFNNLVSVKELTQQQVDNIKATVDVDHNLRVLKTQYPEI
-227 PGTIYQGTRATYKTV
+227 PVTDGFNTIIFN
-242 PLSDLLNGTLNNI
+242 LLNEFINNLSNSDSTYSGI
-255 IDFDE
+255 GSLVININLVVLRNYIPELFIDFYTSE
-260 YVGIRRDEY
+260 TNSKVG
-269 LKTHTS
+269 
-275 WPAAIPLSGWNDKFR
+275 
-290 SQLNYFIENNFL
+290 
-302 GNISESGVGY
+302 
-312 YNIWTTIDND
+312 
-322 VYDNKD
+322 
-328 YPEFSTFRF
+328 
-337 NISCIFVICDN
+337 
-348 DTTTYTETTEKNNE
+348 TYTEKIYEENNYITKNIVFENE
-362 TDLTWKNGQYSF
+362 INVLTNTIIGKNGF
-374 NNTVNIKTIMFNF
+374 TA
-387 SLKGSENKIEYRDYQ
+387 SLKGQKDSIE
-402 GGYDNEST
+402 
-410 LTNVHND
+410 
-417 MSTIQS
+417 I
-423 STGTII
+423 
-429 PTEYSNFFNDDVVDW
+429 
-444 NKYVFGVTNIGAVKQ
+444 VTNATVIKYELSLNSITSSSGGGIENVIINNNLYNYGTFNAGTFQ
-459 GEEKYKK
+459 EGEEKYKK

-486 EWDNKKDTTSKPTD
+486 EWDDKKDTTSKPTD
-500 SDPNKKDEYRPGK
+500 SDPNKKEEYRPGK

-554 DISDPEQDPSDPDD
+554 DINDPEQDPSDPDD

-787 ISSAA
+787 IGSAA

>member
-11 NKLLEKGVKTRKFIG
+11 NKLLEKGVKTRKFVG
-26 YNSWTELIN
+26 YTNWTELIN
-35 SLSQDTGNKIVQ
+35 NLSNDTGNKIVQ

-59 HDKATEE
+59 HDKATEG

-73 YGLVAVNVKETTFK
+73 YGLVAVNVNETTFK

-102 KEDIAGIVISG
+102 TKDTSGIVISG
-113 TSNIAKVG
+113 TSDLSKVG

-129 ESGFIYVS
+129 EAGFLYVS

-145 VAICGYGIEDDVAK
+145 AAICGYAIEDDVAK
-159 QLVKDLDSLPI
+159 QLVTDLDSLPI

-185 EDKILCE
+185 GDKILCKIE
-192 IKKGGNTYFNKNGQ
+192 KGGNTYFNKNGQ
-206 DNIYNGLV
+206 DNVYNGLV
-214 QLGFFEESDIKFI
+214 QLGFFEEGGKIFNPEALENGKTYTFNNLVSVKELAQQQVNNIKANVDVDNELRALKAQYPEIVGTDGYNAILFNLLNKLVNNLSDTSSGIGSVMISINLCVLSYYTPQLFI
-227 PGTIYQGTRATYKTV
+227 EFRTYETNSKVGQYIEHDNIYKEIHFGNNISAKYNYIGTILTGIDTFGYLIGNENSTKINIEAEAYKRTDS
-242 PLSDLLNGTLNNI
+242 LEFIYGNHI
-255 IDFDE
+255 FDIGS
-260 YVGIRRDEY
+260 VGNVLVSKSLYNYE
-269 LKTHTS
+269 S
-275 WPAAIPLSGWNDKFR
+275 WNAG
-290 SQLNYFIENNFL
+290 
-302 GNISESGVGY
+302 
-312 YNIWTTIDND
+312 
-322 VYDNKD
+322 
-328 YPEFSTFRF
+328 
-337 NISCIFVICDN
+337 
-348 DTTTYTETTEKNNE
+348 
-362 TDLTWKNGQYSF
+362 
-374 NNTVNIKTIMFNF
+374 
-387 SLKGSENKIEYRDYQ
+387 
-402 GGYDNEST
+402 
-410 LTNVHND
+410 
-417 MSTIQS
+417 TIQQQ
-423 STGTII
+423 
-429 PTEYSNFFNDDVVDW
+429 ED
-444 NKYVFGVTNIGAVKQ
+444 
-459 GEEKYKK
+459 KYKK

-486 EWDNKKDTTSKPTD
+486 DWDNKKDSTSKPTD
-500 SDPNKKDEYRPGK
+500 SDPNNKDEYRPGK

-518 KDPNNNDNNSQKD
+518 KDPDNNDNNSQKD
-531 SQDGKNTNKDIK
+531 SQDGKNNNKDIK
-543 DDTDSG
+543 DDIDSG

-554 DISDPEQDPSDPDD
+554 DINDPEQDPSDPDD

-594 PSGFELRQL
+594 PSGFELRKL

-630 HMIFGSPTTGG
+630 HMIFGTPTTGE

-792 INSHIDV
+792 VNSHIDV

-822 RLSSYNANAYQK
+822 RLSSYNANSYQK